1 MSPDLPT
8 AWTDLPSRRALL
20 DRIDQLD
27 ISADAKLLL
36 GNLLTATIDVGG
48 RLIEAG
54 RRILAFILEAARQF
68 PGTVFGVVVGVALSM
83 LIASIPL
90 LGGLLGP
97 LLAPLLIAFG
107 LGSGA
112 LSDLKDGAL
121 RQRVAALEAEFRAI
135 TA

>member
-1 MSPDLPT
+1 MSTDLPI
-8 AWTDLPSRRALL
+8 AWNELPSRRALL
-20 DRIDQLD
+20 DRIDQLS

-36 GNLLTATIDVGG
+36 ADLLTATIDIGG

-54 RRILAFILEAARQF
+54 RRILAFILEMARQF
-68 PGTVFGVVVGVALSM
+68 PGTVFGVALSM